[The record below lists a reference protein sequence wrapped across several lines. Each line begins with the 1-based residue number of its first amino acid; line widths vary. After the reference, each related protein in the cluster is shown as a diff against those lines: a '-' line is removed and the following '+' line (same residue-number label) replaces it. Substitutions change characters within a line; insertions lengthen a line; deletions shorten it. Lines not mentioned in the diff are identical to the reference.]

1 MNRSTKIIAAL
12 VAAPLTMLV
21 ATTTFAADEPQRP
34 NYKYVELDYV
44 YGTSDISSDDLSD
57 QINKDTFYLPEGLA
71 LKGSYVFVEQ
81 LLVRGSYYVGSGE
94 WKKTADVDQ
103 QSALLGVSWL
113 APTTDATGID
123 VGLDYRAD
131 KVELK
136 KKSTGAKGDS
146 DIKGFGISFGVRAA
160 PIKQLELGARVG
172 WYEGDFDGAIGFA
185 LNVAWNIGDRWGVNA
200 SWDSI
205 DADVNNSELNKYE
218 LNQFALGGRFYF

>member
-21 ATTTFAADEPQRP
+21 TTATFAADEPQRP

-57 QINKDTFYLPEGLA
+57 NINSDTFYLPQGLA

-103 QSALLGVSWL
+103 QSALVGVSWL

-131 KVELK
+131 NIELK
-136 KKSTGAKGDS
+136 RKSTGAKGDT
-146 DIKGFGISFGVRAA
+146 DIKGYGVSFGLRAA

-172 WYEGDFDGAIGFA
+172 WYEGDFDGAIGWA
-185 LNVAWNIGDRWGVNA
+185 LNAAWNIGDRWGVNL
-200 SWDSI
+200 SYESI
-205 DADVNNSELNKYE
+205 DADVDSSEINKYE
-218 LNQFALGGRFYF
+218 LNQAALGGRFYF